1 MPSISLDSLNPFTGG
16 LDVGSIWNDFTG
28 VSQIESAN
36 EANKEIASARNV
48 FEAEEAAKARSFS
61 STEAKQNRAW
71 QADQIGQQLGFQER
85 MSNSAVTRRMMDLKK
100 AGINPILAGKFDA
113 SSPAGAAGSGSMAQT
128 AQARAAGATMNPTP
142 SGADQ
147 VASAMQLVKQTAD
160 ITKTMTDTE
169 KTAQD
174 IKIKSPKSSIMQDV
188 NSVYEKGRDAL
199 LEAQPEIEKFVS
211 NSAQNLKN
219 NIESVKETVKSGKN
233 KVMKGVRAILPNIG
247 ADSGWINDNE

>member
-147 VASAMQLVKQTAD
+147 VSSALQLLKQSVD
-160 ITKTMTDTE
+160 ISKTMTDTE

-174 IKIKSPKSSIMQDV
+174 ITRKSPESSIMKDV
-188 NSVYEKGRDAL
+188 NTGYEKLRGAL
-199 LEAQPEIEKFVS
+199 IDSAPKIETFVT
-211 NSAQNLKN
+211 NSANNLKQ
-219 NIESVKETVKSGKN
+219 NIEAVKQTTKKGIDRIGGLVNKN
-233 KVMKGVRAILPNIG
+233 LWTPFTPG
-247 ADSGWINDNE
+247 E